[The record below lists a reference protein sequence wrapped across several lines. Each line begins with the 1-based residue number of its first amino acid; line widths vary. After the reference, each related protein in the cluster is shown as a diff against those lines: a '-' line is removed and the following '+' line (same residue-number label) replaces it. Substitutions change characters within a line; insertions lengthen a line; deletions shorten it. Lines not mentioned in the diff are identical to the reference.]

1 MAKAVAG
8 GGGGGGDFLMLAAVG
23 LVAFMMTRRVA
34 AGPAPVQTRQV
45 GGTSSGLSNGLAM
58 GSLLRGLIGTG
69 SSDVL
74 QTGGYSSG
82 SYGFNTIRAVDN
94 ATAAVQG
101 QISADY
107 AAGAG
112 FLAPYNWNQW
122 SLGGNSRF
130 ILPDQ
135 LNPTNDLLAGFDNPA
150 NYG

>member
-1 MAKAVAG
+1 M
-8 GGGGGGDFLMLAAVG
+8 MLAAVG
-23 LVAFMMTRRVA
+23 LVAFMMTRRA
-34 AGPAPVQTRQV
+34 TAAPVQTRPV
-45 GGTSSGLSNGLAM
+45 GNAQSSGASGMPM
-58 GSLLRGLIGTG
+58 GSILRGLLGTG

-74 QTGGYSSG
+74 QTGGYSGG

-112 FLAPYNWNQW
+112 WLVPYNWNQW
-122 SLGGNSRF
+122 SMGGNSRF